1 VVCLD
6 LGMAYWWYYV
16 AMFLLSFALHR
27 PWFLAGILVFFLLR
41 PFLPDPVVLLR
52 SWGKIQSLNA
62 QIEANPANVTAR
74 RDLAI
79 VWLDRLRPRRALE
92 LLEEAR
98 KRFPKDAELL
108 YLTGLAR
115 LRCGNPESA
124 LEPLVQSVE
133 IDPKLRLGDPFLVA
147 AEALLALGRAEEAED
162 ALERYTHANSSSI
175 QGYVLLADTRE
186 KMGNIEGATQAITE
200 ALNTWKSLPAF
211 RKRGQRYWWARAWFE
226 RLMG

>member
-1 VVCLD
+1 
-6 LGMAYWWYYV
+6 MAYGWYYL

-27 PWFLAGILVFFLLR
+27 PWVLAGIVVFILLR
-41 PFLPDPVVLLR
+41 PFLPDPGVFFR
-52 SWGKIQSLNA
+52 TWGKIQSLTA

-92 LLEEAR
+92 LLDEAR

-115 LRCGNPESA
+115 LRCGDAEGA
-124 LEPLVQSVE
+124 LEPLVLCVE
-133 IDPKLRLGDPFLVA
+133 IDPKVRLGDPYLAA
-147 AEALLALGRAEEAED
+147 AEALLALGRVEEAED
-162 ALERYTHANSSSI
+162 ALERYTEANSSSI

-186 KMGNIEGATQAITE
+186 KLGNKEGAKQTIAE
-200 ALNTWKSLPAF
+200 ALTTWKSLPAF
-211 RKRGQRYWWARAWFE
+211 RKRGQRYWWSRAWFE